1 MRLCI
6 VASHPIQY
14 HAPLFRALA
23 SRCQLAVY
31 FAHQQSREGQAD
43 AGYGVAF
50 DWDVDLLGGYT
61 HQFLQNDAA
70 QPGVDRFLGCRS
82 AELKTLLTAE
92 RFDAVVVMGWNLW
105 VYWQAVHLCRQRGIA
120 VLARTD
126 SHLGSPRSFWRRS
139 LKEILYPRLLRR
151 LDGFFAVGARSREY
165 LLHYGVS
172 TESIWAAKHVVDTQ
186 RFADE
191 SQITVTQ
198 RAALKRELGL
208 LDDAKLVLFVGR
220 LLAWKRVHDV
230 IAALALIP
238 KLERPQFLIVGDGS
252 ERVRLQQLAE
262 RVAVDCRFAGFKNQQ
277 ELPKMYALADVLVLA
292 SEGEET
298 WGLVVNEAMACGV
311 PAVVSDAV
319 GCGDDLIPD
328 ERSGGKFV
336 LGETSSL
343 AAALM
348 RVLQKDRS
356 EYTERLAEITNL
368 YSPQQSAADLVRGV
382 AHCVAKKK
390 SMEHTGS

>member
-1 MRLCI
+1 MKLAVI
-6 VASHPIQY
+6 ASHPIQY

-23 SRCQLAVY
+23 SRCELTVY

-70 QPGVDRFLGCRS
+70 RPGVDRFLGCRS

-105 VYWQAVHLCRQRGIA
+105 VYWQAVHRCRQHGIA

-139 LKEILYPRLLRR
+139 LKEVLYPKLLRR
-151 LDGFFAVGARSREY
+151 LDGFFAVGGRSRDY

-172 TESIWAAKHVVDTQ
+172 AEQIWPAKHVVDTQ

-191 SQITVTQ
+191 SRITATQ
-198 RAALKRELGL
+198 MAELKREHGL
-208 LDDAKLVLFVGR
+208 LDDAKVVLFVGR
-220 LLAWKRVHDV
+220 LIAWKRVHDV
-230 IAALALIP
+230 IEALALIP
-238 KLERPQFLIVGDGS
+238 QIDRPQFLIVGDGA

-262 RVAVDCRFAGFKNQQ
+262 TAAVDCRFAGFKNQQ

-311 PAVVSDAV
+311 PVVVSDEV
-319 GCGDDLIPD
+319 GCGEDLIPD
-328 ERSGGKFV
+328 ERSGATFP
-336 LGETSSL
+336 LGESSSL

-348 RVLQKDRS
+348 RVLQKSRS
-356 EYTERLAEITNL
+356 DYAERLAEITQL
-368 YSPQQSAADLVRGV
+368 YSPPQSAADFLRGV
-382 AHCVAKKK
+382 TECVAKKK
-390 SMEHTGS
+390 LMEHTSS